1 MATTALQSKRK
12 IIDLSEDTFRSL
24 SIMAANKGT
33 NLKNLIE
40 GLLEKAAEEY
50 DENKQYA
57 WLVENVSEGKEM
69 VGEQEKKEFEPS
81 ARLQRNYRGR
91 PWITYGVP

>member
-1 MATTALQSKRK
+1 
-12 IIDLSEDTFRSL
+12 
-24 SIMAANKGT
+24 MAANKGM

-50 DENKQYA
+50 DENKQYG

-69 VGEQEKKEFEPS
+69 VGEQEKKEFES
-81 ARLQRNYRGR
+81 
-91 PWITYGVP
+91 

>member
-1 MATTALQSKRK
+1 MATTELQSKK
-12 IIDLSEDTFRSL
+12 ITIDLSEDTFRWL

-40 GLLEKAAEEY
+40 GILEKAAEEY

-57 WLVENVSEGKEM
+57 WLSENISEGKEM
-69 VGEQEKKEFEPS
+69 VGEEEKKAFES
-81 ARLQRNYRGR
+81 WL
-91 PWITYGVP
+91 GV

>member
-1 MATTALQSKRK
+1 MAYIVYVCNELKFRLMATTELQSKK
-12 IIDLSEDTFRSL
+12 ITIDLSEDTFRSL

-40 GLLEKAAEEY
+40 GLLEKAAEAY

-57 WLVENVSEGKEM
+57 WLSENISEGKEM
-69 VGEQEKKEFEPS
+69 VGEEEKKAFES
-81 ARLQRNYRGR
+81 WL
-91 PWITYGVP
+91 GV

>member
-1 MATTALQSKRK
+1 MATTALQLKRI

-40 GLLEKAAEEY
+40 VLLDKAAEAY
-50 DENKQYA
+50 DENNQYA
-57 WLVENVSEGKEM
+57 WLSENISEGKEM
-69 VGEQEKKEFEPS
+69 VGEEEKKEFES
-81 ARLQRNYRGR
+81 WL
-91 PWITYGVP
+91 GV

>member
-1 MATTALQSKRK
+1 MATTALQSKRI

-40 GLLEKAAEEY
+40 DLLDKAAEAY
-50 DENKQYA
+50 DENKQYV
-57 WLVENVSEGKEM
+57 WLSENISEGKEM
-69 VGEQEKKEFEPS
+69 IGEEEKKSFES
-81 ARLQRNYRGR
+81 WLGA
-91 PWITYGVP
+91 

>member
-1 MATTALQSKRK
+1 MAYIVYVCNELKFRLMATTALQSKK
-12 IIDLSEDTFRSL
+12 ITIDLSEDTFRSL

-40 GLLEKAAEEY
+40 GLLDKAAEEY

-57 WLVENVSEGKEM
+57 WLSENISEGKEM
-69 VGEQEKKEFEPS
+69 VGEEEKKAFES
-81 ARLQRNYRGR
+81 WL
-91 PWITYGVP
+91 GV

>member
-1 MATTALQSKRK
+1 MATTELQSKK
-12 IIDLSEDTFRSL
+12 ITIDLSEDTFRSL

-40 GLLEKAAEEY
+40 GLLEKAAEAY

-57 WLVENVSEGKEM
+57 WLSENISEGKEM
-69 VGEQEKKEFEPS
+69 VGEEEKKAFES
-81 ARLQRNYRGR
+81 WL
-91 PWITYGVP
+91 GV

>member
-1 MATTALQSKRK
+1 MYVCNKIKFRLMATTALKSKRI

-40 GLLEKAAEEY
+40 GLLDKAAEAY
-50 DENKQYA
+50 DENKQYG
-57 WLVENVSEGKEM
+57 WLSENISEGKIM
-69 VGEQEKKEFEPS
+69 VAEQEKKEFES
-81 ARLQRNYRGR
+81 WL
-91 PWITYGVP
+91 GV

>member
-1 MATTALQSKRK
+1 MVYIMYVCNKIKFRLMATTALKSKRI

-40 GLLEKAAEEY
+40 VLLEKAAEEY
-50 DENKQYA
+50 DENKQ
-57 WLVENVSEGKEM
+57 
-69 VGEQEKKEFEPS
+69 
-81 ARLQRNYRGR
+81 
-91 PWITYGVP
+91 

>member
-1 MATTALQSKRK
+1 MATTALKSKRI

-40 GLLEKAAEEY
+40 CLLDKAAEAY
-50 DENKQYA
+50 DENNQYA
-57 WLVENVSEGKEM
+57 WLSENISEGKEM
-69 VGEQEKKEFEPS
+69 VGEEEKKSFES
-81 ARLQRNYRGR
+81 CL
-91 PWITYGVP
+91 GV

>member
-1 MATTALQSKRK
+1 MATTALQLKRI

-40 GLLEKAAEEY
+40 VLLDKAAEAY
-50 DENKQYA
+50 DENNQYA
-57 WLVENVSEGKEM
+57 WLSENFSEGKEM
-69 VGEQEKKEFEPS
+69 VGEEEKKAFES
-81 ARLQRNYRGR
+81 WL
-91 PWITYGVP
+91 GV

>member
-1 MATTALQSKRK
+1 MIYIIYICNKIKFRLMATTALQSKRK

-40 GLLEKAAEEY
+40 GLLEKAAEDY

-57 WLVENVSEGKEM
+57 WLSENISEGKEM
-69 VGEQEKKEFEPS
+69 VGEEEKKAFES
-81 ARLQRNYRGR
+81 WL
-91 PWITYGVP
+91 GV

>member
-1 MATTALQSKRK
+1 MYVCNKIKFRLMATTALKSKRI

-40 GLLEKAAEEY
+40 GLLEKAAEAY
-50 DENKQYA
+50 DENNQYA
-57 WLVENVSEGKEM
+57 WLSENISEGKEM
-69 VGEQEKKEFEPS
+69 IGEEEKKAFES
-81 ARLQRNYRGR
+81 WL
-91 PWITYGVP
+91 GV

>member
-1 MATTALQSKRK
+1 MATTALQLKRI

-40 GLLEKAAEEY
+40 VLLDKAAEAY
-50 DENKQYA
+50 DENNQYA
-57 WLVENVSEGKEM
+57 WLSENISEGKEM
-69 VGEQEKKEFEPS
+69 VGEEEKKEFES
-81 ARLQRNYRGR
+81 WL
-91 PWITYGVP
+91 GVWR

>member
-1 MATTALQSKRK
+1 MVYIVYVCNKIKFRLMATTALQSKRL

-57 WLVENVSEGKEM
+57 WLSENISEGKEM
-69 VGEQEKKEFEPS
+69 VGEEEKKAFES
-81 ARLQRNYRGR
+81 WL
-91 PWITYGVP
+91 GV

>member
-1 MATTALQSKRK
+1 MAYIVYVCNELKFRLMATTALQLKK
-12 IIDLSEDTFRSL
+12 ITIDLSEDTFRWL

-40 GLLEKAAEEY
+40 VLLEKAAEEF

-57 WLVENVSEGKEM
+57 WLSENISEGKIM
-69 VGEQEKKEFEPS
+69 VGEQEKKEFES
-81 ARLQRNYRGR
+81 WL
-91 PWITYGVP
+91 GV

>member
-1 MATTALQSKRK
+1 MIYIIYICNKIKFRLMATTALQSKRK

-40 GLLEKAAEEY
+40 GLLEKAAEAY

-57 WLVENVSEGKEM
+57 WLSENISEGKEM
-69 VGEQEKKEFEPS
+69 VGEEEKKAFES
-81 ARLQRNYRGR
+81 WL
-91 PWITYGVP
+91 GV

>member
-1 MATTALQSKRK
+1 MVYIVYICNELKFRVMATTALQSKRK

-69 VGEQEKKEFEPS
+69 VGEQEKKEFES
-81 ARLQRNYRGR
+81 WL
-91 PWITYGVP
+91 GV

>member
-1 MATTALQSKRK
+1 MATTALQSKRI

-40 GLLEKAAEEY
+40 GLLEKAAEAY
-50 DENKQYA
+50 DENNQYA
-57 WLVENVSEGKEM
+57 WLSENISEGKEM
-69 VGEQEKKEFEPS
+69 IGEEEKKEFES
-81 ARLQRNYRGR
+81 WL
-91 PWITYGVP
+91 GV

>member
-1 MATTALQSKRK
+1 MATTALKSKRI

-40 GLLEKAAEEY
+40 VLLEKAAEAY
-50 DENKQYA
+50 DENKQ
-57 WLVENVSEGKEM
+57 
-69 VGEQEKKEFEPS
+69 
-81 ARLQRNYRGR
+81 
-91 PWITYGVP
+91 

>member
-1 MATTALQSKRK
+1 MATMALQSKRK

-40 GLLEKAAEEY
+40 GLLDKAAEAY
-50 DENKQYA
+50 DENNQYA
-57 WLVENVSEGKEM
+57 WLSENISEGKEM
-69 VGEQEKKEFEPS
+69 VGEEEKKEFES
-81 ARLQRNYRGR
+81 WL
-91 PWITYGVP
+91 GV